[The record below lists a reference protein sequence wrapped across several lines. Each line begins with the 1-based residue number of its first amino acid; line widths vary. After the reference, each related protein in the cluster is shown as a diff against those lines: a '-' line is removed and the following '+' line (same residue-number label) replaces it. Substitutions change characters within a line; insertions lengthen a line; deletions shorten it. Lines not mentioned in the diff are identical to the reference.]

1 MLRRIS
7 FKQAIAAAAGSYYCR
22 TFLWPISQSQQQWRS
37 LLSSVNCYIRP
48 LFFFLFSFYFTFSLT
63 ASLVVNIATS
73 QYSPIASDPAMAPAF
88 RIGTIGELC
97 ESNSPLTEKTII
109 FIETSGGNCL
119 RPRQACAIES
129 AARTNPDMKI
139 RVHMAT
145 RPPPGYPEL
154 DGGYGLDGNCQS
166 MDVLNR
172 LDNVQIIREDLTR
185 HFLGTPLEALLRGG
199 KFEKSKFSFQHL
211 SDVVRIA
218 MLHKSGGIYLDLDVV
233 VLRSLGCLRNTAGEV
248 RSPEYKAGIENG
260 VLIFDKGHELLN
272 QYMRLMEREYDP
284 LGRESIGPLAFL
296 KAASEFCGF
305 GGCEGC
311 DFGHRFD
318 CGDNWNLTVLYTEAF
333 YPIPFRNRERF
344 YEPNFPLVE
353 LDNFQT
359 SYVVHVY
366 GAGHG
371 AQVAP
376 SSLYGF
382 LAQRFCPAVYLA
394 SYSTSRNKFEF

>member
-1 MLRRIS
+1 
-7 FKQAIAAAAGSYYCR
+7 
-22 TFLWPISQSQQQWRS
+22 
-37 LLSSVNCYIRP
+37 
-48 LFFFLFSFYFTFSLT
+48 
-63 ASLVVNIATS
+63 
-73 QYSPIASDPAMAPAF
+73 MAPAF

-97 ESNSPLTEKTII
+97 ESHSPLTEKTII

-145 RPPPGYPEL
+145 SPPPGNPEL

-172 LDNVQIIREDLTR
+172 LDNVQIIREDLTQ
-185 HFLGTPLEALLRGG
+185 HLLGTPLEALLRGG

-272 QYMRLMEREYDP
+272 QYMRLMEQEYDP
-284 LGRESIGPLAFL
+284 LGRESIGPLAFI
-296 KAASEFCGF
+296 KAARDFCGF

-344 YEPNFPLVE
+344 YEPNFPLTE

-359 SYVVHVY
+359 SFAVHVY